1 MRRYFFHLVLGK
13 VFIRDREGVELADDA
28 AARARALEDIER
40 VSKASMIKR
49 QDPLSCA
56 VVVEDH
62 EGPRFRVP
70 FAEVP
75 GIVPGA

>member
-1 MRRYFFHLVLGK
+1 
-13 VFIRDREGVELADDA
+13 VFIRDRDGVELADDA
-28 AARARALEDIER
+28 AARARALEDIDR

-49 QDPLSCA
+49 Q
-56 VVVEDH
+56 DH

-75 GIVPGA
+75 GVVPDT